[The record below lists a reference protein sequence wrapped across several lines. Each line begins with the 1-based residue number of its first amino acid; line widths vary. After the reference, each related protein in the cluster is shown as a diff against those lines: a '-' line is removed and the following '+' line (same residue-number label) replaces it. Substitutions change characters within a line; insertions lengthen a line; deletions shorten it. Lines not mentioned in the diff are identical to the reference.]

1 MSFDKITN
9 PLKAQHLVGD
19 MEADYIYT
27 AGIAGE
33 KFFMALRNEGKLL
46 AASCDKCGITYMPPR
61 MYCEKCFEKL
71 DEYVEVPPTGVV
83 DTFTVTHEDR
93 DSEKLAEPVVV
104 AFIRMDGTDG
114 GLIHQLG
121 EIDASDVKI
130 GMRVSVVLKDKSK
143 RKGGLTDIEYFK
155 PE

>member
-9 PLKAQHLVGD
+9 PLKLHHLVGD

-33 KFFMALRNEGKLL
+33 KFFMALRDEGKLL
-46 AASCDKCGITYMPPR
+46 ATPCKKCGITYMPPR
-61 MYCEKCFEKL
+61 MYCEQCFESL
-71 DEYVEVPPTGVV
+71 REYQEVPASGVV
-83 DTFTVTHEDR
+83 DTYTVTYEDR
-93 DSEKLAEPVVV
+93 DSEKLAAPVVV
-104 AFIRMDGTDG
+104 AFIRIDETDG

-121 EIDASDVKI
+121 DIKGSEAKI
-130 GMRVSVVLKDKSK
+130 GMRVTAVLKDKSK

>member
-9 PLKAQHLVGD
+9 PLKAHHRIGD

-33 KFFMALRNEGKLL
+33 KFFMALKEEGKLI
-46 AASCDKCGITYMPPR
+46 AAPCKKCGITYLPPR
-61 MYCEKCFEKL
+61 MYCEQCFERL
-71 DEYVEVPPTGVV
+71 EEYVEVPPSGVV
-83 DTFTVTHEDR
+83 DTYTITYEDS
-93 DSEKLAEPVVV
+93 DSEKLEDPVIV
-104 AFIRMDGTDG
+104 AFIRIDDTDG

-121 EIDASDVKI
+121 DIDPSEAKI
-130 GMRVSVVLKDKSK
+130 GMRVTAVFKDKSK
-143 RKGGLTDIEYFK
+143 RKGGLKDIEYFK